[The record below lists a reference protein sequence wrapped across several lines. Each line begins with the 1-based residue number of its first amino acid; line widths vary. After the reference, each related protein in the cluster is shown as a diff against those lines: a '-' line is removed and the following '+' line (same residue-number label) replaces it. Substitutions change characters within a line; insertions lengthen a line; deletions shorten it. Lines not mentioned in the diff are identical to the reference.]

1 MIHLYTDGAC
11 SRNPG
16 KGGAAAVLLY
26 NGHRKEIS
34 KGYKFTTNNRMEIM
48 SVILGL
54 KELKRF
60 DIPVTIYSDSKYVC
74 NPFNLEWMS
83 KWIQKDFKNI
93 KNVDLWRELMSLLSE
108 FKSIDF
114 VWVKGH
120 ASNAENNR
128 CDILAV
134 EAAKG
139 KELINDVGYNV
150 KG

>member
-11 SRNPG
+11 RGNPG
-16 KGGAAAVLLY
+16 KGGAAAVLIY
-26 NGHRKEIS
+26 GDKRKEIS

-54 KELKRF
+54 NELKRF
-60 DIPVTIYSDSKYVC
+60 DIPITIYSDSKYVC

-83 KWIQKDFKNI
+83 KWIQKDFKDI
-93 KNVDLWRELMSLLSE
+93 KNVDLWRELMQLLSN
-108 FKSIDF
+108 FKDVNF

-120 ASNAENNR
+120 ASNVENNR

-134 EAAKG
+134 NAALT
-139 KELINDVGYNV
+139 KELSDDVGY
-150 KG
+150 KK